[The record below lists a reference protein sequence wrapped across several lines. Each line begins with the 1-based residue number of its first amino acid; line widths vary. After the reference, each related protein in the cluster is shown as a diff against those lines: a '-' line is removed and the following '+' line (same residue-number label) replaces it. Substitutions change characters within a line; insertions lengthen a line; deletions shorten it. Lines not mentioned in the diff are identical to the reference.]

1 MKLSRKYK
9 ETVKKK
15 VLLIF
20 ACIALVTL
28 TLAVVKL
35 MGISMPEK
43 INNAI
48 SYVKLN
54 FEETNDENSE
64 TENTDPSTAFI
75 RGVKI
80 NNKEY
85 LFEDNK
91 INYDLMLEYNIE
103 DVLTIEYLKANE
115 NQTVKG
121 DTKVVLTKNSK
132 TISFNVLSEDKTNKN
147 TYTLNLTRTHSA
159 YLKNIEINS
168 FALSPEF
175 QDKTTEYTVDILDN
189 ITSLKV
195 YAIAYD
201 KESTITIKGNENIN
215 IGSVITITVTN
226 PYVTE
231 PMVYSIT
238 CEKALEENNYSY
250 SGGYQE
256 FTVPYTGTY
265 KF

>member
-1 MKLSRKYK
+1 M
-9 ETVKKK
+9 
-15 VLLIF
+15 
-20 ACIALVTL
+20 
-28 TLAVVKL
+28 
-35 MGISMPEK
+35 
-43 INNAI
+43 N
-48 SYVKLN
+48 
-54 FEETNDENSE
+54 ETNDENSE

-159 YLKNIEINS
+159 YLKI
-168 FALSPEF
+168 
-175 QDKTTEYTVDILDN
+175 
-189 ITSLKV
+189 
-195 YAIAYD
+195 
-201 KESTITIKGNENIN
+201 
-215 IGSVITITVTN
+215 
-226 PYVTE
+226 
-231 PMVYSIT
+231 
-238 CEKALEENNYSY
+238 
-250 SGGYQE
+250 
-256 FTVPYTGTY
+256 
-265 KF
+265 